1 MNSILTRSYK
11 MFDSLEKI
19 MEAVADTDVARR
31 AFTVGK
37 RTQEFNEFFCSLCD
51 ISMGKVE

>member
-1 MNSILTRSYK
+1 